1 MTPSKDWRVKVSKAK
16 ILTVLFRELQDAVL
30 ELNEGELEKIISGE
44 YQFVLKVVKKRIGTS
59 AKISPVDDFSYSELL
74 NLLNQCE
81 SREQGN
87 ELLSRELKTKSEFE
101 KFARHVE
108 VAVMKSDKLEKIRD
122 NIIESTVGAKL
133 RSDAIQNKN

>member
-1 MTPSKDWRVKVSKAK
+1 M
-16 ILTVLFRELQDAVL
+16 
-30 ELNEGELEKIISGE
+30 
-44 YQFVLKVVKKRIGTS
+44 
-59 AKISPVDDFSYSELL
+59 
-74 NLLNQCE
+74 
-81 SREQGN
+81 
-87 ELLSRELKTKSEFE
+87 SRELKTKSEFE

>member
-1 MTPSKDWRVKVSKAK
+1 MSKAK

-122 NIIESTVGAKL
+122 NIIE
-133 RSDAIQNKN
+133 

>member
-1 MTPSKDWRVKVSKAK
+1 MKVSKAK
-16 ILTVLFRELQDAVL
+16 TLTSLFRELQDAVL
-30 ELNEGELEKIISGE
+30 ELSDGELEKVISGE
-44 YQFVLKVVKKRIGTS
+44 FQFSLKIVKKKNINNS
-59 AKISPVDDFSYSELL
+59 KASLIDNFSYDKLLDLL
-74 NLLNQCE
+74 NKCD

-87 ELLSRELKTKSEFE
+87 ELLSRELNTKSEYE

-108 VAVMKSDKLEKIRD
+108 VAVMKSDKVDKIRD

>member
-1 MTPSKDWRVKVSKAK
+1 MSKAK
-16 ILTVLFRELQDAVL
+16 TLTVLFRELQDAVL

-44 YQFVLKVVKKRIGTS
+44 YQFTLKVVKKRGGTS
-59 AKISPVDDFSYSELL
+59 AKISSVDDFSYNELL

-87 ELLSRELKTKSEFE
+87 ELLSRELKTKAEFE

-133 RSDAIQNKN
+133 RSDAIQNKK

>member
-1 MTPSKDWRVKVSKAK
+1 MSKAK

-30 ELNEGELEKIISGE
+30 ELNEGELEKTISGE
-44 YQFVLKVVKKRIGTS
+44 YQFVLKVVTKRIGTS

>member
-1 MTPSKDWRVKVSKAK
+1 MSKAK

-30 ELNEGELEKIISGE
+30 ELNEGVGKNYFRQ

>member
-1 MTPSKDWRVKVSKAK
+1 MSKVKTLSM
-16 ILTVLFRELQDAVL
+16 LLRELQDAVL

-44 YQFVLKVVKKRIGTS
+44 YQFILKVGKKRVSTNT
-59 AKISPVDDFSYSELL
+59 KISPVDDFSYNELL

-87 ELLSRELKTKSEFE
+87 DLLSRELKTKSEFE

-133 RSDAIQNKN
+133 RSDAIQNKK

>member
-1 MTPSKDWRVKVSKAK
+1 VSKAK

>member
-1 MTPSKDWRVKVSKAK
+1 MSKAK

-101 KFARHVE
+101 KFSRHVE

>member
-1 MTPSKDWRVKVSKAK
+1 M
-16 ILTVLFRELQDAVL
+16 ILAIASCLIYL
-30 ELNEGELEKIISGE
+30 
-44 YQFVLKVVKKRIGTS
+44 TS
-59 AKISPVDDFSYSELL
+59 ASQENKVTSF
-74 NLLNQCE
+74 
-81 SREQGN
+81 
-87 ELLSRELKTKSEFE
+87 LSRELKTKSEFE

>member
-1 MTPSKDWRVKVSKAK
+1 MSKAK

-59 AKISPVDDFSYSELL
+59 VKISPVDDFSYSELL

>member
-1 MTPSKDWRVKVSKAK
+1 MSKAK

-81 SREQGN
+81 SR
-87 ELLSRELKTKSEFE
+87 
-101 KFARHVE
+101 
-108 VAVMKSDKLEKIRD
+108 
-122 NIIESTVGAKL
+122 
-133 RSDAIQNKN
+133 

>member
-1 MTPSKDWRVKVSKAK
+1 MSKAK
-16 ILTVLFRELQDAVL
+16 TLKVLFRELQDAVL
-30 ELNEGELEKIISGE
+30 ELNEGELDKIISGE
-44 YQFVLKVVKKRIGTS
+44 YQFVIKVAKKRAGTS

-133 RSDAIQNKN
+133 RSDAIQNKK

>member
-1 MTPSKDWRVKVSKAK
+1 MSKTKT
-16 ILTVLFRELQDAVL
+16 LTVLFRELQDAVL

-44 YQFVLKVVKKRIGTS
+44 YQFVLKVAKKRVGTS
-59 AKISPVDDFSYSELL
+59 AKISSVDDFSYGELL

-133 RSDAIQNKN
+133 RSDAIQNKK

>member
-1 MTPSKDWRVKVSKAK
+1 MSKAK

>member
-1 MTPSKDWRVKVSKAK
+1 MSKAK

-108 VAVMKSDKLEKIRD
+108 VTVMKSDKLEKIRD

>member
-1 MTPSKDWRVKVSKAK
+1 MSKAK
-16 ILTVLFRELQDAVL
+16 TLTVLFRELQDAVL

-44 YQFVLKVVKKRIGTS
+44 YQFVLKVVKKRVGTS

-108 VAVMKSDKLEKIRD
+108 VAVMKSDKIEKIRD

>member
-1 MTPSKDWRVKVSKAK
+1 MSKAK
-16 ILTVLFRELQDAVL
+16 TLTVLFRELQDAVL

-44 YQFVLKVVKKRIGTS
+44 YQFVLKVVKKRTGTS
-59 AKISPVDDFSYSELL
+59 AKISSVDDFSYSDLL

-133 RSDAIQNKN
+133 RSDAIQNKS

>member
-1 MTPSKDWRVKVSKAK
+1 MSKAK
-16 ILTVLFRELQDAVL
+16 TLTMLFRELQDAVL

-44 YQFVLKVVKKRIGTS
+44 YQFVLKVVKKRVGTS
-59 AKISPVDDFSYSELL
+59 AKISSVDDFSYGELL

-108 VAVMKSDKLEKIRD
+108 VAVMKSDKVEKIRD

-133 RSDAIQNKN
+133 RSDAIQNKK

>member
-1 MTPSKDWRVKVSKAK
+1 M
-16 ILTVLFRELQDAVL
+16 LLRELQDAVL

-44 YQFVLKVVKKRIGTS
+44 YQFILKVGKKRVGTNT
-59 AKISPVDDFSYSELL
+59 KINPVDDFNYNELL

-87 ELLSRELKTKSEFE
+87 DLLSRELKTKSEFE

-133 RSDAIQNKN
+133 RSDAIQNKK

>member
-1 MTPSKDWRVKVSKAK
+1 MSKAK
-16 ILTVLFRELQDAVL
+16 TLTVLFRELQDAVL

-44 YQFVLKVVKKRIGTS
+44 YQFVLKVVKKRNSIG
-59 AKISPVDDFSYSELL
+59 AKISSVDDFSYNELL
-74 NLLNQCE
+74 FLLNQCE
-81 SREQGN
+81 SREQGC

-133 RSDAIQNKN
+133 RSDAIQNKK

>member
-1 MTPSKDWRVKVSKAK
+1 MSKAK

-133 RSDAIQNKN
+133 R

>member
-1 MTPSKDWRVKVSKAK
+1 MSKVKTLSM
-16 ILTVLFRELQDAVL
+16 LLRELQDAVL

-44 YQFVLKVVKKRIGTS
+44 YQFILKVGKKRVGTNT
-59 AKISPVDDFSYSELL
+59 KINPVDDFNYNELL

-87 ELLSRELKTKSEFE
+87 DLLSRELKTKSEFE

-133 RSDAIQNKN
+133 RSDAIQNKK

>member
-1 MTPSKDWRVKVSKAK
+1 MSKAK

-81 SREQGN
+81 SREHGH

>member
-1 MTPSKDWRVKVSKAK
+1 MKVSKAK
-16 ILTVLFRELQDAVL
+16 TLTALFRELQDAVL
-30 ELNEGELEKIISGE
+30 ELSEGELEKIISGE
-44 YQFVLKVVKKRIGTS
+44 YQFTLKVVKKRINTNYKGGD
-59 AKISPVDDFSYSELL
+59 IDDSSYSNLLDLL
-74 NLLNQCE
+74 NLCE

-87 ELLSRELKTKSEFE
+87 ELLSRELNTKSEYE

-108 VAVMKSDKLEKIRD
+108 VAVMKSDKIEKIRD